1 MIRHVSYYVNDN
13 FSHLLKL
20 LEDTKKGLTIDVV
33 IYYQTLND

>member
-1 MIRHVSYYVNDN
+1 MIRHVFYYVNDN

-33 IYYQTLND
+33 IYYQTLDD